1 VGGREGGVASILG
14 WRVGGEGGGWYSG
27 RVGGGTVNNMTHE
40 GEGLTHS
47 HPVHSTGPVAGS
59 PEVWC
64 TVHHGAG
71 EACLHI
77 D

>member
-1 VGGREGGVASILG
+1 MGWQVYWDGGLEGRA
-14 WRVGGEGGGWYSG
+14 
-27 RVGGGTVNNMTHE
+27 GGGTVNNMTHE

-47 HPVHSTGPVAGS
+47 QHPVHCTGPVAGS

>member
-1 VGGREGGVASILG
+1 VVGREGGLASILG
-14 WRVGGEGGGWYSG
+14 WRVGG

-47 HPVHSTGPVAGS
+47 QHPVHCTGPVAGS